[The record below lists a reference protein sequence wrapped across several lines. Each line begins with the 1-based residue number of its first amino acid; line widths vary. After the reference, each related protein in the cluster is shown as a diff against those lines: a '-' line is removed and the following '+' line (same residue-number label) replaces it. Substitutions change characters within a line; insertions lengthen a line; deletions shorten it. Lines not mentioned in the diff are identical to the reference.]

1 MMMKLISITLDAF
14 KGIDHLTL
22 DMGGASAALY
32 GANGLGKTSV
42 YDGWL
47 WLITGKDSAGRV
59 PDDTKGFQ
67 IKPLDSAGNVANNAL
82 HSVVSAVVE
91 LDGQRHTLR
100 KEYYEK
106 WTRKRGAT
114 DAEYDGNTTDYYID
128 EVPRSKRE
136 YESWIGGYVP
146 LDVFS
151 LLSYTDA
158 FARMDM
164 GKRRSILF
172 DLAEIGDDADIMAQD
187 SRFEPLQA
195 ATGTISL
202 ADYQRQLTAQ
212 RKNWNRERTDLP
224 ARIDEVRRTA
234 DKLRDIPFDQ
244 LRESVADME
253 RERDSVAA
261 QLRSSADDA
270 QRDLFNDKRET
281 ENALSALEVEN
292 KSHRL
297 QQQQNSPDIRG
308 AKTELSR
315 LETGFRY
322 ESERYHLAQR
332 DAERCENE
340 TAKCRDKWTEKNREK
355 YPGAATCPTCG
366 QPLPPEKQAEAKA
379 TWELYHKQEL
389 DRIAEEGKRYKAAA
403 EKFQAQVSEIQERM
417 VALEN
422 DIARQRDV
430 VAAMEAAPKQEITD
444 LPDYESRKVTLIA
457 KLEHLKSQM
466 EAAQQDEWQRKRP
479 LMDRQTTIERE
490 LTALRGEL
498 AKEATLTMAVNRE
511 AELRQQLRSISQQME
526 QVDKMLDLIDQFTR
540 FKAEFVTDSINAKF
554 QLARFRLFRQQ
565 VNGGLLACCDVMC
578 NGVPYDQGLN
588 TGARVQVGLDMIAT
602 LSRHYGVE
610 VPVFVDGA
618 ESVTDLAPQLGEQ
631 MIRLV
636 VSESDRKLRFE
647 V

>member
-1 MMMKLISITLDAF
+1 MIMNLISITLDAF

-22 DMGGASAALY
+22 DMEGCSAALY

-67 IKPLDSAGNVANNAL
+67 IKPLDSAGNVANNAQ
-82 HSVVSAVVE
+82 HSTVSAVVE

-146 LDVFS
+146 LDVFA

-158 FARMDM
+158 FARLDA

-172 DLAEIGDDADIMAQD
+172 DLAEIGDDAAIMAQD

-195 ATGTISL
+195 ATGTITL
-202 ADYQRQLTAQ
+202 EEYQRQLTAR

-224 ARIDEVRRTA
+224 ARIDEVHRTT
-234 DKLRDIPFDQ
+234 DKLRDIPFDK

-253 RERDSVAA
+253 RERDSVSA
-261 QLRSSADDA
+261 QLRETAQDV
-270 QRDLFNDKRET
+270 QRDLFNDQRET

-292 KSHRL
+292 KDHRL
-297 QQQQNSPDIRG
+297 GQQQNSPNLQG
-308 AKTELSR
+308 AKTELNR

-332 DAERCENE
+332 DVERCENE
-340 TAKCRDKWTEKNREK
+340 TAKHRDKWKEKNRET
-355 YPGAATCPTCG
+355 YPGEAICPTCG
-366 QPLPPEKQAEAKA
+366 QPLPPEKQAEAKKA
-379 TWELYHKQEL
+379 WEIHHQREL
-389 DRIAEEGKRYKAAA
+389 DRIAEEGKRYKQAA
-403 EKFQAQVSEIQERM
+403 EKFQTQVSQIQDRM

-422 DIARQRDV
+422 DIAQQRDI

-444 LPDYESRKVTLIA
+444 LPDYESRKAELTT
-457 KLEHLKSQM
+457 KLEHIKKQLEDAK
-466 EAAQQDEWQRKRP
+466 QDEWQRKRP
-479 LMDRQTTIERE
+479 LMDNLTTIERE
-490 LTALRGEL
+490 LAALRGEL

-511 AELRQQLRSISQQME
+511 AELREQLRSISQQME
-526 QVDKMLDLIDQFTR
+526 QTDKMLDLIDQFTR

-565 VNGGLLACCDVMC
+565 VNGGLMACCDVMC
-578 NGVPYDQGLN
+578 QGVPYDQGLN

-618 ESVTDLAPQLGEQ
+618 ESVTDLISQPGSQ

-636 VSESDRKLRFE
+636 VSEKDRKLRFE